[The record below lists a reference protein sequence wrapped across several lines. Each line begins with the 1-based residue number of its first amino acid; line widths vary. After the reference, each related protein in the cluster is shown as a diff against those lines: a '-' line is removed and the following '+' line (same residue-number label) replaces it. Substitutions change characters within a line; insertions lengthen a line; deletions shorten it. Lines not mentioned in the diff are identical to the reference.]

1 MRREFA
7 LLGIFLLVLS
17 GLWSFFSGVQKVGAA
32 PAATITVDSAGDDPD
47 ASGGTGPCAT
57 ATGDCTLRAAIETA
71 QAQAGA
77 DTINF
82 NADFVINLT
91 GSLPTLV
98 ETDLTIDGAG
108 HIVQVNGDGI
118 LGNVFQ
124 INGQGI
130 ALKNLRI
137 YGAGNTWS
145 NIWIQDDALDI
156 EIANNLIGDDDP
168 APGGCG
174 DSEDSFGGIFVS
186 ALNTA
191 GEQFTAWIYGNTI
204 ECHTTLGGD
213 GITIFGSRVVFVGI
227 DPDENAGPAQRNVI
241 RDNGE
246 GIVVVGS
253 ESSSILNNH
262 ILNNTSGLRIIDSG
276 LISVW
281 DNIIENN
288 AGHGVEI
295 TGGTAVNFVGC
306 NIFEDN
312 EAAAR
317 NYIRGNAA
325 DGVFISGAS
334 SENKYISCNWIGL
347 ADDGRTAAPND
358 TGIYITDDAENTW
371 VISNTLSGNTLDGL
385 RIVSSGGDHLILS
398 NTIGLDPTGVYTLS
412 NGQHGIGIVDDT
424 GNNRIGA
431 FDTPNSGNLISSN
444 ANYGVYISNSP
455 ATSLDLNYIGVA
467 GDGVAPRGNGMDG
480 VYVLNSD
487 DTQFGTLMAP
497 GQQIIANSGENG
509 IILENAE
516 RTQIVT
522 STYVLNNQSHGIYLF
537 QTIGS
542 YVAPQRVSGNGSAG
556 VWVVGDSATDNFLL
570 PQQVYNNGGL
580 PIELGADGLE
590 PNDPGDAD
598 PGPNGYLNY
607 PEVTS
612 TSGTVVTGTATV
624 GVYAVAVYEVLVDP
638 TQPGGGGIYRGAA
651 LADASGNWSIDL
663 DTLGLAHKPVAFI
676 AHSGTPGFFTGT
688 SSPLSPVTQLG
699 YSLYLPVIQRD

>member
-1 MRREFA
+1 MRRQFA
-7 LLGIFLLVLS
+7 LIGIVLLVLS
-17 GLWSFFSGVQKVGAA
+17 GLWSFFSLVQEAGAA
-32 PAATITVDSAGDDPD
+32 PVATITVDSAGDDSD
-47 ASGGTGPCAT
+47 ASGGTGTCAT

-71 QAQAGA
+71 QAQAGT
-77 DTINF
+77 DTIIF
-82 NADFVINLT
+82 NADLVISLT

-108 HIVQVNGDGI
+108 HTVQVNGDGI
-118 LGNVFQ
+118 AGNVFQ

-130 ALKNLRI
+130 AIKNLRV
-137 YGAGNTWS
+137 YGAGSTWA
-145 NIWIQDDALDI
+145 NIWIQDDALAI

-174 DSEDSFGGIFVS
+174 NSDDSFGGVFVS
-186 ALNTA
+186 ALNPA
-191 GEQFTAWIYGNTI
+191 GEQITAWIYGNTI

-213 GITIFGSRVVFVGI
+213 GITIFGSKAVFVGI
-227 DPDENAGPAQRNVI
+227 DPDENDGPAQRNVI

-262 ILNNTSGLRIIDSG
+262 ILENTSGLRIIDSG

-288 AGHGVEI
+288 ADHGVEI
-295 TGGTAVNFVGC
+295 IGGTAVNFVGC

-325 DGVFISGAS
+325 DGVHISGAS

-398 NTIGLDPTGVYTLS
+398 NTIGLDPTGVYSLS
-412 NGQHGIGIVDDT
+412 NNQHGIGIVDDV
-424 GNNRIGA
+424 GDNLIG
-431 FDTPNSGNLISSN
+431 GNLIGSN
-444 ANYGVYISNSP
+444 SNFGVYISNSP
-455 ATSLDLNYIGVA
+455 DTALDENYIGVA
-467 GDGVAPRGNGMDG
+467 EDGLTPRGNGFDG
-480 VYVLNSD
+480 VYVMNSM
-487 DTQFGTLMAP
+487 DTQFGSFFTP
-497 GQQIIANSGENG
+497 RPQIIAHNGDSG
-509 IILENAE
+509 IYLDNAGQ
-516 RTQIVT
+516 TQILT
-522 STYVLNNQSHGIYLF
+522 TTYVLNNQSNGIYLY

-580 PIELGADGLE
+580 PVELGVDGLE

-612 TSGTVVTGTATV
+612 TSGSVVTGTATM
-624 GVYAVAVYEVLVDP
+624 GVYAVAVYEVLGDP
-638 TQPGGGGIYRGAA
+638 TQPGGGGIFRGAA

-699 YSLYLPVIQRD
+699 YSLHLPVIQRD